1 MGLPGE
7 LPAMRH
13 PAVAHVWPEGL
24 PAMRHPAVAHVWP
37 EGLPAM
43 RHPAVAPAP
52 LPSWLESLPWKAFQS
67 GQTVKAINHWPQVVQ
82 DPCGLAAP

>member
-1 MGLPGE
+1 MCFLSGPVMGLPGD

-13 PAVAHVWPEGL
+13 PAVAH
-24 PAMRHPAVAHVWP
+24 AWP